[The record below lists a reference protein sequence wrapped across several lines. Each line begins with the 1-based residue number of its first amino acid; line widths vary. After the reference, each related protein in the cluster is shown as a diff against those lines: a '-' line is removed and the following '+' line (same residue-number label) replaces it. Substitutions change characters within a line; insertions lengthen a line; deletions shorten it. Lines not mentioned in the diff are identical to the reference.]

1 MNTLNEQDIEIR
13 YECTDGEETSI
24 IDRCIEKLEAAKR
37 SLMADAEAA
46 EEDEREPRC
55 IESYHRYYFRNG
67 VGTGQLVFTQRISY
81 EDRIL
86 S

>member
-13 YECTDGEETSI
+13 YECTDGDEISI
-24 IDRCIEKLEAAKR
+24 IDRCIEKLEAAKKA
-37 SLMADAEAA
+37 LIKDAER
-46 EEDEREPRC
+46 DEREPHEV
-55 IESYHRYYFRNG
+55 ESYHRYYFVQG
-67 VGTGQLVFTQRISY
+67 VGPGKLVFTQRMGE